1 MKTYKE
7 SYMQLSSL
15 KELTDKVK
23 VDTTIALF
31 FGGNPDRVKA
41 IEDAM
46 NEVAEEKG
54 WNNEEIVN

>member
-1 MKTYKE
+1 
-7 SYMQLSSL
+7 MQLSSF

-31 FGGNPDRVKA
+31 FGSNPDRIKA

>member
-1 MKTYKE
+1 
-7 SYMQLSSL
+7 MQLSSL